1 MSKITRRSAIKLL
14 SKLSCSLYAAPFLA
28 SGCRLLSPRIPSLSN
43 SSASDTS
50 PVDRSL
56 ADQPAMRG
64 FFGDSPNSAH
74 SILWNKDAFQAE
86 RGGLPKPSSH
96 RRVVV
101 IGGGISGLTTAYYLR
116 DINPLIIERDDRFGG
131 NSKAQVWRDIS
142 YSIGAA
148 YFCVPDPETPFA
160 NLLDELGIASD
171 YRKKSDEDP
180 IAING
185 SMSKRFWS
193 GVETAANE
201 REQINRAKRY
211 LLGVLNEECAPYP
224 DITLRES
231 SVREAINRL
240 DRTSFRN
247 HLEDKLGT
255 LHPSLAAVIEQF
267 CWSSFAASTREISA
281 ASGLNFLAAEFG
293 EIGVFPGGNAVVADA
308 LVKRLQVLLKPDSL
322 RAGCTAIDVTT
333 TESGATVTFVN
344 GQDELETV
352 SADRVV
358 MACPKFIA
366 AKILNGLEP
375 ERVSAIRALEYRAYL
390 VANLLLKDT
399 RPPDFYNLFLLGD
412 CGSQGNDPIGE
423 SRRRG
428 ATDAVCANFAAVP
441 SGHSVLTLYRAFPYR
456 GGRAEILS
464 DVVYEGVRSS
474 FERQI
479 EAEILPLLGI
489 APSAIYDLRITRW
502 GHPLPVAATGLIANG
517 TLDLVQKPIDN
528 KIFFVEQDNWALP
541 AIETAIAEAN
551 YWSARIRRSFA

>member
-1 MSKITRRSAIKLL
+1 
-14 SKLSCSLYAAPFLA
+14 
-28 SGCRLLSPRIPSLSN
+28 
-43 SSASDTS
+43 
-50 PVDRSL
+50 
-56 ADQPAMRG
+56 
-64 FFGDSPNSAH
+64 
-74 SILWNKDAFQAE
+74 
-86 RGGLPKPSSH
+86 
-96 RRVVV
+96 
-101 IGGGISGLTTAYYLR
+101 LTTAYYLR
-116 DINPLIIERDDRFGG
+116 DTNPLIIERDQRFGG
-131 NSKAQVWRDIS
+131 NSKAQVWRDIP

-160 NLLDELGIASD
+160 NLLNELGIASD

-185 SMSKRFWS
+185 SINNHFWD
-193 GVETAANE
+193 GAKAAANE
-201 REQINRAKRY
+201 RQQIKRAKRY
-211 LLGVLNEECAPYP
+211 LLSVFNEERSPYP
-224 DITLRES
+224 DVTLRDS

-240 DRTSFRN
+240 DRSSFRD
-247 HLEDKLGT
+247 HLEGKLGA

-293 EIGVFPGGNAVVADA
+293 EIGVFPGGNAAVAEA
-308 LVKRLQVLLKPDSL
+308 LFKRLQLLLEPNSL

-333 TESGATVTFVN
+333 TARGATVTFVN
-344 GQDELETV
+344 AQDELETV

-358 MACPKFIA
+358 MACPKFVA
-366 AKILNGLEP
+366 AKLLNGLKP

-399 RPPDFYNLFLLGD
+399 RPPNFYDLFLLGD
-412 CGSQGNDPIGE
+412 CGSQGNDPIAE

-428 ATDAVCANFAAVP
+428 ATDAVCANFAAAP

-456 GGRAEILS
+456 GGRAEILN
-464 DVVYEGVRSS
+464 DAVYDSARSS

-517 TLDLVQKPIDN
+517 TLDLIQQPIDN
-528 KIFFVEQDNWALP
+528 KVFFVEQDNWALP

-551 YWSARIRRSFA
+551 YWSAKIRRSLT